1 MKKIDY
7 VLQHAPEV
15 PLQKPLTYEQEKEI
29 ELMVELMR
37 TIDCDVCPAKDDCNE
52 DSNSVECEDCWTRW
66 MSQFA
71 KTPDELD
78 LQFMTRTLL
87 DCEAIT
93 CDNCPVYATNEDCDC
108 DSRECGEIILN
119 WMESILY
126 DTPDKSVNAL
136 RIKIKPVDSKY
147 MPEKISKGDWIDLRA
162 HGDYFLRAGDQ
173 QFIMLGV
180 SMELPEGYEAIV
192 APRSSTYKNFGIV
205 QTNAPGIIDNSFNGD
220 DDEWGFSAL
229 AMRDTVVKDGDRI
242 CQFRIQKNQ
251 PPIEFE
257 EVETLGNPSRGGWGS
272 TGRR

>member
-52 DSNSVECEDCWTRW
+52 DSNSVECEDCWIRW

-71 KTPDELD
+71 ETPDELD

-108 DSRECGEIILN
+108 DNRECGEIILN
-119 WMESILY
+119 WMECILY
-126 DTPDKSVNAL
+126 DAPDKSANAL
-136 RIKIKPVDSKY
+136 RIKIKPVAPKY

-162 HGDYFLRAGDQ
+162 HGNYFLRAGDQ

-192 APRSSTYKNFGIV
+192 APRSSTYKNFGVI
-205 QTNAPGIIDNSFNGD
+205 QTNVPGIIDNSFKG

-229 AMRDTVVKDGDRI
+229 AMRDTAIKDGDRI

-257 EVETLGNPSRGGWGS
+257 EVESLGNPSRGGWGS
-272 TGRR
+272 TGKR